1 MRGIGEIIV
10 TTKLLKA
17 FLCSLVFGCVS
28 LSVIVPSVLEQS
40 GSVFVKY
47 NSYDAVPYLDGIDE
61 DNVIASTID
70 SGIAIDTYYGTITAY
85 GPDCVGCSGIT
96 ASGYKVAE
104 KVGGVITATTT
115 TYTDETY
122 GELRILASANSFP
135 FGTVMRITG
144 DRIDGSIMGIVL
156 DRGGA
161 MNNAW
166 GDGEVLIDLL
176 FATEHSNEVYEF
188 GRQKNVKF
196 EVLRYGR

>member
-1 MRGIGEIIV
+1 MINV

-17 FLCSLVFGCVS
+17 FVGALIFGCTSLCVFVTPDMEDANS
-28 LSVIVPSVLEQS
+28 ILSVNS
-40 GSVFVKY
+40 
-47 NSYDAVPYLDGIDE
+47 SYDFVQYTIEEQKNEVAINDLV
-61 DNVIASTID
+61 NVNVL
-70 SGIAIDTYYGTITAY
+70 DTYYGTITAY
-85 GPDCVGCSGIT
+85 GPDCMGCSGIT
-96 ASGYKVAE
+96 ASGYRVAE
-104 KVGGVITATTT
+104 NVGGVITSTTT
-115 TYTDETY
+115 TYTDETF
-122 GELRILASANSFP
+122 GELRILASANSFS

-176 FATEHSNEVYEF
+176 FPTEKSNEVYEF